1 MSKEFKR
8 RDEVT
13 DEEKVLKLAQFEVAA
28 LSNIE
33 PNEYEE
39 ALTLIPSLDRFQE
52 EEVEELLEVVS
63 EFRDKAA

>member
-1 MSKEFKR
+1 M
-8 RDEVT
+8 T